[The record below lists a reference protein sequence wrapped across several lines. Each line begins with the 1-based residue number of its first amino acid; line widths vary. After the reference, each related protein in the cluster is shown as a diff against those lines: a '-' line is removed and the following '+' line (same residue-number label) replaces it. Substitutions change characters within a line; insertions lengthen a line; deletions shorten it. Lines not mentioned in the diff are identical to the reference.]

1 MRETCKY
8 ILLLE
13 WSSFVDTVNFL
24 EVAVVDGVGP
34 VQVGEG
40 GNGTIQLR
48 WKWEGNHLD

>member
-13 WSSFVDTVNFL
+13 WSSSVDTVNFS

-34 VQVGEG
+34 VQVGNG
-40 GNGTIQLR
+40 GKGTIWLQ
-48 WKWEGNHLD
+48 WKLEGNRLD